1 MIRIKNLILLCI
13 NNSNIPVFHLFRF
26 LKASCF
32 LWSTIWLAIN
42 QLQLSTAFKC
52 DCPVL
57 SDLPSLSG
65 RLGPSLSHIA
75 APPNCQSSERAF
87 CALTKALSVSL
98 WFVTPKRAFHG
109 VLSQFFFFPICQDIQ
124 CRGRRS
130 RDGERGKI
138 VGWETGSFVAPVLR
152 PVLALGWFLMKSFQF
167 HIIHASTAL
176 PHPLVFFTLF
186 AVEWSLQFFPCSP
199 YFFTQKIVLSLCCWG
214 YFNFAQM
221 ENNNQGKIIKWTQAR
236 KVQEIG
242 KWVWGLTGRPRMSAK
257 WGWQRERGPQYHVA
271 LFRVILNKAHCT

>member
-109 VLSQFFFFPICQDIQ
+109 VLSQFFFSLSARTF
-124 CRGRRS
+124 S
-130 RDGERGKI
+130 R
-138 VGWETGSFVAPVLR
+138 VQETGQRWREREDSRLGNWELRCACFTSSFSPWLIFDEKFSVSHYSCIHRLAPSIGFFYTFCGWME
-152 PVLALGWFLMKSFQF
+152 LAIFSMLPLFF
-167 HIIHASTAL
+167 H
-176 PHPLVFFTLF
+176 PKNCV
-186 AVEWSLQFFPCSP
+186 V
-199 YFFTQKIVLSLCCWG
+199 IVLLG
-214 YFNFAQM
+214 VF
-221 ENNNQGKIIKWTQAR
+221 
-236 KVQEIG
+236 
-242 KWVWGLTGRPRMSAK
+242 
-257 WGWQRERGPQYHVA
+257 
-271 LFRVILNKAHCT
+271 

>member
-176 PHPLVFFTLF
+176 PHPLVFFYTFCGWMELAIFSMLPLF
-186 AVEWSLQFFPCSP
+186 FHPKNCVV
-199 YFFTQKIVLSLCCWG
+199 IVLLG
-214 YFNFAQM
+214 VF
-221 ENNNQGKIIKWTQAR
+221 
-236 KVQEIG
+236 
-242 KWVWGLTGRPRMSAK
+242 
-257 WGWQRERGPQYHVA
+257 
-271 LFRVILNKAHCT
+271 